1 MLRPGPPAV
10 GRQESRRSPSH
21 GAAATPVFRG
31 LAGNVSDVQM
41 SQALVRIA
49 AGWLLGLMLAVAA
62 AIVGVN
68 VVNNTVASP
77 QQPVR
82 EYLDAL
88 REGNGGKAL
97 GLLRAS
103 VPPSNAAMLDGTA
116 LQTASS
122 RLANITIGDADE
134 RSGNQVMVP
143 VQYTIDGSRLRT
155 EFLLEKTGTE
165 WLFFNTWAFVP
176 SRLPTVSLTV
186 VNASEATL
194 NGVPVNMPQ
203 GRNSFAVFYPGE
215 YEASLNGEYFAAP
228 ATRATVTSRDVP
240 TAPLNLLTEATDQL
254 RKDVGAK
261 VKEFLDNC
269 AAEAVKQQK
278 LQPDCPFYFASTN
291 NVDDGTIKWTITE
304 YPEISIQPFGGRW
317 VVAPLDGK
325 ARVEAV
331 QQSSFTG
338 AWFPLNEVVD
348 FSFTTRLDVAGDT
361 IKVTP
366 LLSY

>member
-1 MLRPGPPAV
+1 M
-10 GRQESRRSPSH
+10 
-21 GAAATPVFRG
+21 
-31 LAGNVSDVQM
+31 
-41 SQALVRIA
+41 
-49 AGWLLGLMLAVAA
+49 WLLGLMLAAA
-62 AIVGVN
+62 AAVVGVN
-68 VVNNTVASP
+68 VVNNTTASP
-77 QQPVR
+77 QEPIR

-88 REGNGGKAL
+88 REGDGGKAL

-103 VPPSNAAMLDGTA
+103 VPASNAAMLDGTA

-122 RLANITIGDADE
+122 RLANITIGEAEE
-134 RSGNQVMVP
+134 RSNNQVMVP

-176 SRLPTVSLTV
+176 SGLPTVSVAV

-194 NGVPVNMPQ
+194 NGVPVNMPS
-203 GRNSFAVFYPGE
+203 GRNTFAVFYPGE
-215 YEASLNGEYFAAP
+215 YEASVNGEYFAAP
-228 ATRATVTSRDVP
+228 ATRATVTSREVP
-240 TAPLNLLTEATDQL
+240 VAPLNLLTEATDKL
-254 RKDVGAK
+254 REDVDAR
-261 VKEFLDNC
+261 VREFLDGC

-278 LQPDCPFYFASTN
+278 LQPDCPFYFSSTN

-304 YPEISIQPFGGRW
+304 YPEISIEPFDGRW

-338 AWFPLNEVVD
+338 AWFPLDEEVD
-348 FSFTTRLDVAGDT
+348 FSFTTRLDVTGDA

-366 LLSY
+366 LLSF

>member
-1 MLRPGPPAV
+1 
-10 GRQESRRSPSH
+10 
-21 GAAATPVFRG
+21 
-31 LAGNVSDVQM
+31 M

-62 AIVGVN
+62 AIVAIN

-88 REGNGGKAL
+88 REGDGGKAL
-97 GLLRAS
+97 GLLRAT
-103 VPPSNAAMLDGTA
+103 VPSGNAAMLDGTG
-116 LQTASS
+116 LQTAAS
-122 RLANITIGDADE
+122 RLANITIGEPEE
-134 RSGNQVMVP
+134 RPNSQVMVP

-155 EFLLEKTGTE
+155 DFLLQQTGTE

-176 SRLPTVSLTV
+176 SRLPTVGVTV
-186 VNASEATL
+186 VNASEANL
-194 NGVPVNMPQ
+194 NGVPVNMPD
-203 GRNSFAVFYPGE
+203 GKNSFAVFYPGE

-228 ATRATVTSRDVP
+228 ATRATITSRDAP
-240 TAPLNLLTEATDQL
+240 AAPLNLLTEATDRL
-254 RKDVGAK
+254 REDVGRS
-261 VKEFLDNC
+261 VREFLDGC

-278 LQPDCPFYFASTN
+278 LQPDCPFYFSSTN

-304 YPEISIQPFGGRW
+304 YPEISIEPFDGRW

-331 QQSSFTG
+331 QQSAFTG
-338 AWFPLNEVVD
+338 AWFPLDEEVD
-348 FSFTTRLDVAGDT
+348 FSFTTRLDVDGDT

-366 LLSY
+366 LLTY

>member
-1 MLRPGPPAV
+1 
-10 GRQESRRSPSH
+10 
-21 GAAATPVFRG
+21 
-31 LAGNVSDVQM
+31 
-41 SQALVRIA
+41 
-49 AGWLLGLMLAVAA
+49 MLAVAA
-62 AIVGVN
+62 AIVGIN

-88 REGNGGKAL
+88 REGDGGKAL
-97 GLLRAS
+97 GLLRAT
-103 VPPSNAAMLDGTA
+103 VPASNAAMLDGTA
-116 LQTASS
+116 LQTAAS
-122 RLANITIGDADE
+122 RLANITIGEPEE
-134 RSGNQVMVP
+134 RSDSQVTVP

-155 EFLLEKTGTE
+155 DFLLQQTGTE

-176 SRLPTVSLTV
+176 SRLPTVGVTV
-186 VNASEATL
+186 VNASEANL
-194 NGVPVNMPQ
+194 NGVPVNMPS
-203 GRNSFAVFYPGE
+203 GKNSFAVFYPGE

-228 ATRATVTSRDVP
+228 PTRATITSRDAP
-240 TAPLNLLTEATDQL
+240 AAPLNLLTEATDRL
-254 RKDVGAK
+254 REDVGK
-261 VKEFLDNC
+261 SVQEFLNGC

-304 YPEISIQPFGGRW
+304 YPEIAIEPFDGRW

-331 QQSSFTG
+331 QQSAFTG
-338 AWFPLNEVVD
+338 AWFPLDEEVD
-348 FSFTTRLDVAGDT
+348 FSFTTRLDVDGDT